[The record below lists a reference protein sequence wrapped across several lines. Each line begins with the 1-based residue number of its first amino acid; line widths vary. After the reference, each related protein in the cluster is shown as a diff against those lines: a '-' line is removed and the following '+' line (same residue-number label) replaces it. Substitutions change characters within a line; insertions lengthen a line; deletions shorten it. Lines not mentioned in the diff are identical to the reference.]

1 MLVQSLTSIRGVGGT
16 GQLPSILD
24 RGSLGGAPSTPRGVA
39 AGLAPH
45 SRVRTPHGGLTLGRS
60 LPSVNRP
67 SMHTHER
74 RRLPISTRHAFAL
87 AFDLAVRRDA
97 VHSLLVPFLLRA
109 PWSLALVLL
118 PPADE
123 GAATGQVLALTSLAL
138 LGDFVTLLVVSAMLR
153 LRARSVFNTPPGVR
167 PAPAGECYAQGLRRV
182 PWLFVTEALRNLS
195 IIFGTFLFVVPA
207 VFLGYRLSFATEA
220 VVLNEPNTSEAFR
233 RSFRLSE
240 GRFERWVEM
249 IVVSGAL
256 GLAAVFAGA
265 ALCVVAGRTNLNT
278 VLWVAQL
285 LTAAITPIIQ
295 YAWTFFYLRL
305 VEGDVESPGVEVEP
319 AYAWAAGS
327 SDPHG
332 DSWRPAAGES
342 EPLVLVESG
351 TKPEQGGEGPAS

>member
-1 MLVQSLTSIRGVGGT
+1 MTY
-16 GQLPSILD
+16 D
-24 RGSLGGAPSTPRGVA
+24 RR
-39 AGLAPH
+39 H
-45 SRVRTPHGGLTLGRS
+45 H
-60 LPSVNRP
+60 
-67 SMHTHER
+67 
-74 RRLPISTRHAFAL
+74 RLPISTRRAFAL
-87 AFDLAVRRDA
+87 AFDLAVRRDPFQ
-97 VHSLLVPFLLRA
+97 SLVVPLLLHA
-109 PWSLALVLL
+109 PWIGALALLPEDRTDRPVALL
-118 PPADE
+118 T
-123 GAATGQVLALTSLAL
+123 AACL
-138 LGDFVTLLVVSAMLR
+138 LGDFLVQLAVAAMLR

-265 ALCVVAGRTNLNT
+265 ALCVMAGRTNLNT

-285 LTAAITPIIQ
+285 LTAAVTPIIQ

-332 DSWRPAAGES
+332 DSWRPVAGES